1 MEKKPQT
8 GVFFA
13 ALLLRLLCPGIVVL
27 DAVPAA
33 VPHHTA
39 GLLCVGV
46 RLGRQRDFSADF
58 AGHADRFGGTRLS
71 LPKSVA
77 RPLGRC
83 AAAGILLHV
92 WGRSL
97 QPDLVRLD
105 DLAVLLRCTGAVLCK
120 HPDRQ
125 SAESA
130 VFPHRYAVLCRFGI
144 SALDGGLL
152 LVGCLFRKP
161 CILVRSAPD
170 LCSAGAAAR
179 GKKGGGTMTYIEN
192 IFLCMVSPLL
202 VLSLIHI

>member
-1 MEKKPQT
+1 MAKKPQT

-13 ALLLRLLCPGIVVL
+13 AVLLRLLCLGVALL
-27 DAVPAA
+27 DTVPAA
-33 VPHHTA
+33 VPHHAA

-46 RLGRQRDFSADF
+46 RLGRQRDFSANF

-77 RPLGRC
+77 RPLGWC
-83 AAAGILLHV
+83 AAAGVLLYV

-152 LVGCLFRKP
+152 LVGNLSRKP
-161 CILVRSAPD
+161 CFLV
-170 LCSAGAAAR
+170 
-179 GKKGGGTMTYIEN
+179 
-192 IFLCMVSPLL
+192 
-202 VLSLIHI
+202 